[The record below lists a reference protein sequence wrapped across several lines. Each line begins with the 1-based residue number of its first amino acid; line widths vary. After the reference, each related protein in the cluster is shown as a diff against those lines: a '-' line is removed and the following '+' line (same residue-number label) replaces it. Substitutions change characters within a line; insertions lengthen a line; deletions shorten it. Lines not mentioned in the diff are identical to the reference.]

1 MSETIFTKI
10 INREIP
16 AEIIFENDQVLAFK
30 DINPQAPVHFL
41 VIPKK
46 AIATINDI
54 QAEDAEIV
62 GQLYIAA
69 AQIAKEQGFAEN
81 GYRAVMNCNM
91 DGGQTVYHIHLHVLA
106 GKPMGWPPYQDTLKQ
121 PLP

>member
-1 MSETIFTKI
+1 MSDTIFTKI

-16 AEIIFENDQVLAFK
+16 AEIIFETDQVLAFK

-46 AIATINDI
+46 AIATINDLEP
-54 QAEDAEIV
+54 EDAEIV
-62 GQLYIAA
+62 GQLYLAA
-69 AQIAKEQGFAEN
+69 AEIAKQEGFAEN
-81 GYRAVMNCNM
+81 GYRAVMNCNP

-106 GKPMGWPPYQDTLKQ
+106 GKPMGWPPYQNNLKQ
-121 PLP
+121 QLP

>member
-16 AEIIFENDQVLAFK
+16 AEIIFENDDVLAFK

-54 QAEDAEIV
+54 QAEDAELI
-62 GQLYIAA
+62 GKMYLAA
-69 AQIAKEQGFAEN
+69 AEIARSMGFAEN
-81 GYRAVMNCNM
+81 GYRAVMNCNP

-106 GKPMGWPPYQDTLKQ
+106 GKPMGWPPYQNGLKQ
-121 PLP
+121 ALP